1 MPLSGD
7 RPRVKTRRLFNITKM
22 RRYLLGLI
30 PAAALALGHPQSPL
44 FITSL
49 TPVQAQEDASLV
61 PMTVVR
67 LDRILD
73 DVADSVEGSGG
84 QRQVSINGQTL
95 VVLMNEEF
103 DRMRIVAPIASAE
116 ELTPAQA
123 GNILIANFH
132 TTLDARYAVSDGTV
146 VATYL
151 HPFSTLQEQDLRSA
165 MRQVASLVET
175 FGTTYTS
182 GELLFG
188 PNGEPVEGA
197 VDGGLQI

>member
-1 MPLSGD
+1 
-7 RPRVKTRRLFNITKM
+7 M
-22 RRYLLGLI
+22 RFSLLAFL
-30 PAAALALGHPQSPL
+30 PTAALLLAHPESPV
-44 FITSL
+44 TV
-49 TPVQAQEDASLV
+49 TPLIASVQAQETSSLQ
-61 PMTVVR
+61 PMTPER
-67 LDRILD
+67 LGEILET
-73 DVADSVEGSGG
+73 VADSVETNGD
-84 QRQVSINGQTL
+84 QRQITVDGRSL
-95 VVLMNEEF
+95 VVLMNEDV

-116 ELTPAQA
+116 DLTPAQV

-151 HPFSTLQEQDLRSA
+151 HPLSTLQEQDLQSA
-165 MRQVASLVET
+165 LRQVVSLAET

-188 PNGEPVEGA
+188 PTGEAAQPE